1 MSEEEQLLVVNRLH
15 SILRPFMLRREKR
28 EVETDMPD
36 KVEKIV
42 RCALTESQRV
52 LYESV
57 LSGNVSLHNK
67 MVQLRKICNHP
78 RCCFIRQCVHRLAVN
93 RSKSMLTLCGY
104 AANLHYWIIFCRKL
118 FVTKHRVLIFNQM
131 TKCMDILDQYLTMAG
146 LQIPQT

>member
-1 MSEEEQLLVVNRLH
+1 MWLTQSSILLSQWFTSPFSTVSQVAGDGGGGMSEEEQLLVVNRLH

-67 MVQLRKICNHP
+67 MVQLRKI
-78 RCCFIRQCVHRLAVN
+78 
-93 RSKSMLTLCGY
+93 
-104 AANLHYWIIFCRKL
+104 
-118 FVTKHRVLIFNQM
+118 
-131 TKCMDILDQYLTMAG
+131 
-146 LQIPQT
+146 